1 MSTPD
6 KCVKAVGRAVVAVL
20 VVLLSPS
27 VWAQLDSAKTATPE
41 AQSEPP
47 KDPLNRSTPRK
58 AVLGFLNTARRGNL
72 EIAAL
77 YLNTSLRGPDAQA
90 LAQELAVVLDRRLPA
105 RLNALSDE
113 PEGSMPDP
121 LNPDEDLIGTIS
133 TSKGDL
139 DILVERIDRGK
150 LGKVWLFSRKTLRS
164 IPDVFDELSTPA
176 VEKFLPEFL
185 VKERLASIPLFEWLA
200 VFGVLLLYIFFGL
213 LSRLIGLGVGACR
226 RYLFP
231 YAGLKNPHVLP
242 PPIRLLLVA
251 LSVYW
256 LLSRIGLPLLAR
268 QFWST
273 TAFIMVIVACIWV
286 LVLFNRWGE
295 RYLIARRP
303 SLGGSA
309 AMLRLIRR
317 GTNGLVLLAGLLFTL
332 HHFGINP
339 AATLAGLG
347 VGGIAVALAAQKTLE
362 NLIAGISLI
371 TDQAVRVGDTLK
383 LGDVLGTVEDVGLRS
398 TRIRTL
404 DRSLVSVPNGQIANM
419 SLETLSARDKF
430 WFHPVVGLR
439 YETTPVQLRS
449 IITGIRK
456 LLTGHSSIQ
465 SSTVRVR
472 FLRVGAFSLDV
483 DVFAYVIAR
492 NWDDF
497 LAIQEDLLFSV
508 MNIVREA
515 GTEIAFPSRTVYLA
529 AGASDKVVPFI
540 PEFTGQ
546 GGIKT
551 HGGEQGLRY

>member
-1 MSTPD
+1 MSTRD

-20 VVLLSPS
+20 VVLVSPS
-27 VWAQLDSAKTATPE
+27 LWAQLGSGKNAIPE
-41 AQSEPP
+41 VQSEPM
-47 KDPLNRSTPRK
+47 KDTLGRSTPRK
-58 AVLGFLNTARRGNL
+58 TVLGFLSAVRRGNL
-72 EIAAL
+72 ETAAL
-77 YLNTSLRGPDAQA
+77 YLNTPVRGTDAQI
-90 LAQELAVVLDRRLPA
+90 LARQLAVVLDRRLPA
-105 RLNALSDE
+105 RLNEVSDE

-133 TSKGDL
+133 TSKGGL
-139 DILVERIDRGK
+139 DILVERVDRGK
-150 LGKVWLFSRKTLRS
+150 AGKVWLFSQKTVKS
-164 IPDVFDELSTPA
+164 IPDVFDELSIPP

-200 VFGVLLLYIFFGL
+200 VLGVLLLYVFFGL
-213 LSRLIGLGVGACR
+213 LSGLIGLGIGACR
-226 RYLFP
+226 RYVFQ
-231 YAGLKNPHVLP
+231 YAGLRNPQVLP
-242 PPIRLLLVA
+242 PPVRLLLLA
-251 LSVYW
+251 LSIYW

-273 TAFIMVIVACIWV
+273 TAFVIVTVASIWV

-295 RYLIARRP
+295 RYLVARRP

-309 AMLRLIRR
+309 AILRLIRR
-317 GTNGLVLLAGLLFTL
+317 GTNGLVFFAGLLFTL
-332 HHFGINP
+332 YHFGINP
-339 AATLAGLG
+339 TATLTGLG

-404 DRSLVSVPNGQIANM
+404 DRTLVCVPNGQIANM

-456 LLTGHSSIQ
+456 LLTVHSSIA

-483 DVFAYVIAR
+483 DIFAYAIAR
-492 NWDDF
+492 DWDDF
-497 LAIQEDLLFSV
+497 LSIQEELLFSV
-508 MNIVREA
+508 INIVREA

-529 AGASDKVVPFI
+529 AGASGKVDPFI
-540 PEFTGQ
+540 PEFAGQ
-546 GGIKT
+546 GGRKA
-551 HGGEQGLRY
+551 HEDEQGVRY